1 MNISLNLIPVPRQL
15 RDARARWLR
24 AWGCAGGLT
33 AGIVAMAWLA
43 FNSTASRAAAPPP
56 EAFTKT
62 SAEISQANEESARLR
77 RNLAAL
83 KEQVAS
89 RESVSRRADASVLLA
104 VLAQATGED
113 IVLERCEFANRD
125 PKADA
130 SPQLLKMSGAAR
142 NQPAVAS
149 FLLALEGTGLFK
161 NVSLVRSGQ
170 QQLNN
175 AQVAAFQVE
184 CVIGPG
190 QGGQGDRGGGQ

>member
-1 MNISLNLIPVPRQL
+1 MNMSPNLIPVHRQL
-15 RDARARWLR
+15 RNARSERLR
-24 AWGCAGGLT
+24 AWGWACGVT
-33 AGIVAMAWLA
+33 MCIVTVWWLGCGTG
-43 FNSTASRAAAPPP
+43 SSRAAAPPP

-77 RNLAAL
+77 RQLAEL
-83 KEQVAS
+83 KEQVVA
-89 RESVSRRADASVLLA
+89 RQSVSQRADASVLLA

-113 IVLERCEFANRD
+113 IVVERCELAGRD
-125 PKADA
+125 PKAEGSA
-130 SPQLLKMSGAAR
+130 QILRLNGAAR

-175 AQVAAFQVE
+175 TQIASFQVE
-184 CVIGPG
+184 CVIGQG
-190 QGGQGDRGGGQ
+190 QGGVR